1 MDPEAY
7 RAGAAAMWERSAQGW
22 GRRRAAF
29 DRAMMPATG
38 ALLDAARLQPGHRV
52 LELAAGPGET
62 GLLAAE
68 LVKPGGSVIVSDASE
83 AMLEI
88 ARARAAEREAADVEF
103 LRIDAEWIDLSTA
116 TVDVVLCRFGLM
128 LVADPEAAL
137 QEVRRVLRPGGRL
150 ALAAWAD
157 PAANPW
163 TELANQTAVELG
175 LAEARDPAAPG
186 MFAFAPA
193 GRIEDLLGGAGFLD
207 AAVETVGLDLRYDDL
222 DGWWEERVDLSAPFN
237 DLLTGLAPVDRD
249 RFRSAIDA
257 RLTAFA
263 STDGRLEIPASVL
276 IASADA

>member
-7 RAGAAAMWERSAQGW
+7 RAGAAEMWERSAQGW

-83 AMLEI
+83 AMLEV

-175 LAEARDPAAPG
+175 FAEPRDPAAPG

-263 STDGRLEIPASVL
+263 SPDGRLEIPASVL
-276 IASADA
+276 IAAADA

>member
-7 RAGAAAMWERSAQGW
+7 RAGAADIWERSAAGW

-38 ALLDAARLQPGHRV
+38 AMLDAARLQPGHRV

-83 AMLEI
+83 SMLEV
-88 ARARAAEREAADVEF
+88 ARARAAERGAGDVEF
-103 LRIDAEWIDLSTA
+103 LRIDAEWIDLPTA
-116 TVDVVLCRFGLM
+116 TVDTVLCRFGLM

-137 QEVRRVLRPGGRL
+137 HEVRRVLRPGGRL

-163 TELANQTAVELG
+163 TELANQAALELG
-175 LAEARDPAAPG
+175 LAEARDPDAPG

-193 GRIEDLLGGAGFLD
+193 GRIEDLLAGAGFLD
-207 AAVETVGLDLRYDDL
+207 AAVETVNLDLRYDDL
-222 DGWWEERVDLSAPFN
+222 DGWWEERVDLSAPFS

-249 RFRSAIDA
+249 RLRGAIDA
-257 RLTAFA
+257 RLAAFA
-263 STDGRLEIPASVL
+263 APDGHLAIGASVL
-276 IASADA
+276 IAAADA

>member
-7 RAGAAAMWERSAQGW
+7 RAGAAEMWERSAQGW

-83 AMLEI
+83 AMLEV

-103 LRIDAEWIDLSTA
+103 LRIDAEWIDLPTA

-128 LVADPEAAL
+128 LVADPAAAL

-175 LAEARDPAAPG
+175 FAEPRDPAAPG
-186 MFAFAPA
+186 MFAFAAA

-207 AAVETVGLDLRYDDL
+207 AGVETVGLDLRYDDL

-263 STDGRLEIPASVL
+263 SPDGRLEIPARVL